1 MNFLNCMLAYRKV
14 ARLIGLV
21 LGVMVSCAGAQG
33 LTPNKVLVPD
43 GIEYF
48 AVPGVTTVNGLPARL
63 VGFRTDRGLDEV
75 VRMYINAWGA
85 GVQRSSLGRS
95 IVLGSATKDEFITV
109 KLTPSREGTQGIV
122 SMIDVP
128 LALKEARENERD
140 IGSWSQV
147 LGVGARLI
155 DFSRSIQGESGS
167 RSFLFSVAGGLDT
180 GLQRASKELVSRGFR
195 QERETNEVSADSPP
209 LLKRGRGVLRLFR
222 HGDGREAQ
230 ILAFRTADAENYV
243 RIHIVNFR

>member
-1 MNFLNCMLAYRKV
+1 MIFFSCMLVYCKV
-14 ARLIGLV
+14 AWLIGLG
-21 LGVMVSCAGAQG
+21 LGVMVSCAVAQG
-33 LTPNKVLVPD
+33 VTPNKVLVPA
-43 GIEYF
+43 GIESF
-48 AVPGVTTVNGLPARL
+48 SVPGVTTVNGLPARL

-85 GVQRSSLGRS
+85 GVQRSTLGRS

-128 LALKEARENERD
+128 LALKEAKENERD
-140 IGSWSQV
+140 IGSWRQV

-155 DFSRSIQGESGS
+155 DFSRSVQGESGS
-167 RSFLFSVAGGLDT
+167 RSFLFSVVVGLDT
-180 GLQRASKELVSRGFR
+180 ALQRASTELVSRGFR
-195 QERETNEVSADSPP
+195 QERETREVSRESPP
-209 LLKRGRGVLRLFR
+209 LLKRGHGVLRLFR

-230 ILAFRTADAENYV
+230 ILAFRTADGTNYV